1 MVSDTIHMAK
11 GLDMLVT
18 GATGGTGLDV
28 VRRTQAR
35 GIAVGPAASVGV
47 PSQVTRASHATVLA
61 DLAASSQHEGMA
73 VTVTA

>member
-47 PSQVTRASHATVLA
+47 PSQVTRANR
-61 DLAASSQHEGMA
+61 
-73 VTVTA
+73 